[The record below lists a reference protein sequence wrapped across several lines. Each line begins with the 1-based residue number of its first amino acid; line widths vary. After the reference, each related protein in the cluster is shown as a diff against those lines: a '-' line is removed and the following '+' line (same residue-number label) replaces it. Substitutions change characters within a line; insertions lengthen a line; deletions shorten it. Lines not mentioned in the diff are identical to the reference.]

1 MRREQQRK
9 AARRSNLI
17 TVGLAVLILGIVGIA
32 VVMQSGGE
40 APPAPEG
47 VAAADAGCDPIEEPE
62 EEGNKHVSPSEQVD
76 YENSPPTSGDHWPT
90 DFLVDPAFYPEPV
103 EEEGLVHNMEHGH
116 VVVWYKPDAPGD
128 TESEL
133 EDFTT
138 AANHEDALPGGA
150 IPPIITVPYDDIEE
164 SKSYV
169 LTAWNATQSCARYS
183 LDAINNFRERFQG
196 RGPENAG
203 IPPFENE

>member
-17 TVGLAVLILGIVGIA
+17 TVALAVLILGIVGVA
-32 VVMQSGGE
+32 VVMQSGGD

-47 VAAADAGCDPIEEPE
+47 VSAADAGCDPIEEPE
-62 EEGNKHVSPSEQVD
+62 EAGNEHVDPSEQVD
-76 YENSPPTSGDHWPT
+76 YETSPPTSGDHWPT
-90 DFLVDPAFYPEPV
+90 EFLVDPAFYPETV

-116 VVVWYKPDAPGD
+116 VVVWYKPDASGD
-128 TESEL
+128 TVSEL
-133 EDFTT
+133 EEFTK

-183 LDAINNFRERFQG
+183 LAAINNFRERFQG